1 MKIKLL
7 VIGKEEADIFDTAL
21 KHYTKKINFYNSFG
35 IMALPYLKNTRS
47 ISMEEQKKK
56 EGELILKKIEPQDFV
71 VLLDERGK
79 SISSVEFAGFL
90 QQQSNSGLKNLVFV
104 IGGAYGFSEQVYNR
118 KNYSLSLSRMTFP
131 HIMTRVI
138 FAEQLYRAFSILRNE
153 PYHHE

>member
-1 MKIKLL
+1 MKIQLL

-35 IMALPYLKNTRS
+35 ITALPYLKNTRS
-47 ISMEEQKKK
+47 LSVEEQKKK

-131 HIMTRVI
+131 HVMTRVI